1 MSQENVEAIREL
13 FDRFGEIEFERL
25 REALETSSSLVEAAP
40 KMGDLGRWHLDHL
53 DPKVE
58 LDASA
63 MPTFTEG
70 NRAHGHQGWFEFWR
84 SWLIPW
90 ERSSTSR
97 SVGAMPAIASSW
109 SPFSGVGLRAAL
121 STPPR
126 STTSG
131 PLTASELFACRCS
144 SPGKR
149 PSKPPGCRS
158 RRCRRRTSSG
168 RNAPLTP
175 LTGATWLR
183 FSRWW
188 IQEWISRRVS
198 SNGAAPTRV

>member
-53 DPKVE
+53 DPMVE

-90 ERSSTSR
+90 ERFKYEPKR
-97 SVGAMPAIASSW
+97 WRDAGDRVVVESVQRGWLAS
-109 SPFSGVGLRAAL
+109 GLEY
-121 STPPR
+121 STPINNVWTFDGER
-126 STTSG
+126 VIRMQMFITWEEALEAAG
-131 PLTASELFACRCS
+131 LSE
-144 SPGKR
+144 
-149 PSKPPGCRS
+149 
-158 RRCRRRTSSG
+158 
-168 RNAPLTP
+168 
-175 LTGATWLR
+175 
-183 FSRWW
+183 
-188 IQEWISRRVS
+188 
-198 SNGAAPTRV
+198 